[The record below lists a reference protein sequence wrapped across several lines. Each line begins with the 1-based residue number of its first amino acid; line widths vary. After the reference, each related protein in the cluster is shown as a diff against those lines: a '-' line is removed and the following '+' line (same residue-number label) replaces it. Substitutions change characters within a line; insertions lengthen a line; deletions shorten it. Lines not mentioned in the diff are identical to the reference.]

1 MPNMQTVFAPVALAA
16 TLLTALTVSAHATP
30 NCLKDRQPY
39 EFVDDTVSWVMTIA
53 PGTDC
58 IQGLRWSYMQIETV
72 SLSRGP
78 KNGNVVI
85 VGSGFRFF
93 ANSENRG
100 TDSFTLVV
108 FGKKGRDA
116 GKSTIEITVN
126 QQLGIQTSNL
136 AK

>member
-1 MPNMQTVFAPVALAA
+1 MPSVFARASLAA
-16 TLLTALTVSAHATP
+16 VLLIISDISADATP
-30 NCLKDRQPY
+30 SCLRNHQPY
-39 EFVDDTVSWVMTIA
+39 ELAGDTVSWVMTIA

-58 IQGLRWSYMQIETV
+58 IQGLRWSYMQIENV

-85 VGSGFRFF
+85 AGSGFRFF
-93 ANSENRG
+93 ATSDTRG

-126 QQLGIQTSNL
+126 QPLGIQTSNL

>member
-1 MPNMQTVFAPVALAA
+1 MPSVFARASLAA
-16 TLLTALTVSAHATP
+16 VLLIISDISADATP
-30 NCLKDRQPY
+30 SCLRNHQPY
-39 EFVDDTVSWVMTIA
+39 ELAGDTVSWVMTIA

-58 IQGLRWSYMQIETV
+58 IQGLRWSYMQIENV

-85 VGSGFRFF
+85 AGSGFRFF
-93 ANSENRG
+93 ATSDTRG

-108 FGKKGRDA
+108 SGKMGRDA

-126 QQLGIQTSNL
+126 QPLGIQTSNL

>member
-1 MPNMQTVFAPVALAA
+1 MLRIFASFSTAAVLLANLGISA
-16 TLLTALTVSAHATP
+16 SASPACLSGQAPYALT
-30 NCLKDRQPY
+30 
-39 EFVDDTVSWVMTIA
+39 DDIVNYTMTIA
-53 PGTDC
+53 PGGVC
-58 IQGLRWSYMQIETV
+58 IQGLRWSYMQIENV
-72 SLSRGP
+72 SLSRSP

-85 VGSGFRFF
+85 AGSGFRFF
-93 ANSENRG
+93 ANSDTRG

-126 QQLGIQTSNL
+126 KPLGIRTSDL

>member
-1 MPNMQTVFAPVALAA
+1 MLKMQPVFAPVSLAA
-16 TLLTALTVSAHATP
+16 LLLIALTASSHATP
-30 NCLKDRQPY
+30 NCLRDRQPY
-39 EFVDDTVSWVMTIA
+39 EFADDTVSWVMTIA

-58 IQGLRWSYMQIETV
+58 IQGLRWSYMQIENV
-72 SLSRGP
+72 SVLRGP

-93 ANSENRG
+93 ANSEIRG

-108 FGKKGRDA
+108 SGKKGRDA
-116 GKSTIEITVN
+116 GKSTVEITVN
-126 QQLGIQTSNL
+126 QPPVILTSSL